1 MKVKKINYDNYRTIE
16 NSFVIGN
23 DNDNVVKIGKKI
35 DSLYLLSDDN
45 QSSCE
50 LFDFDNET
58 SFLFDKKGRFY
69 VAEISMKDEI
79 DFYLDAVENYDNSVV
94 WGEDIYEQL
103 IEKYPEKS
111 DRINEINNNF

>member
-1 MKVKKINYDNYRTIE
+1 MKKISYENYRTIE
-16 NSFVIGN
+16 NAFVIGSG
-23 DNDNVVKIGKKI
+23 NDNVVKIGKKR

-45 QSSCE
+45 QSSYE

-58 SFLFDKKGRFY
+58 SFVLDKKGCFHA
-69 VAEISMKDEI
+69 AEISMKDEI
-79 DFYLDAVENYDNSVV
+79 DYYLDAVENNDNSVI

-111 DRINEINNNF
+111 DRINEINNNY

>member
-1 MKVKKINYDNYRTIE
+1 MQILVLNLGST
-16 NSFVIGN
+16 SF
-23 DNDNVVKIGKKI
+23 K
-35 DSLYLLSDDN
+35 Y
-45 QSSCE
+45 E

-58 SFLFDKKGRFY
+58 SFIFDKKGRFY

-111 DRINEINNNF
+111 DRINEINNNFVKGSSIEETVR